1 MDEERIHSALNR
13 ITKKQKA
20 AIARLTSEWGV
31 LHSVENLIF
40 ESIRKQYAALQFGAK
55 RPPELVELESQ
66 QKGISE
72 RKREIST
79 EIVRLEE
86 NLRPRRRP
94 PGRPGSP
101 MVRARNAYIRTL
113 KNLTDNEI
121 CLELDDKLEQRNGP
135 SRGLPEDWTEKYGV
149 TSYHDAYKHQKCRK
163 LVQKLISAAK
173 AMP

>member
-13 ITKKQKA
+13 ITKKQKE

-40 ESIRKQYAALQFGAK
+40 ESIRKQYAASQAGAK
-55 RPPELVELESQ
+55 RSPELVELESQ
-66 QKGISE
+66 QKAISK
-72 RKREIST
+72 RKREISA

-101 MVRARNAYIRTL
+101 IVRARNAYIQTL
-113 KNLTDNEI
+113 KNLTDNDI
-121 CLELDDKLEQRNGP
+121 CLELDDKLAQQNGP
-135 SRGLPEDWTEKYGV
+135 SWGLPEPWIEKYGV
-149 TSYHDAYKHQKCRK
+149 MSYHDAYKHPKCKK
-163 LVQKLISAAK
+163 LLQKLISAAK
-173 AMP
+173 ATP